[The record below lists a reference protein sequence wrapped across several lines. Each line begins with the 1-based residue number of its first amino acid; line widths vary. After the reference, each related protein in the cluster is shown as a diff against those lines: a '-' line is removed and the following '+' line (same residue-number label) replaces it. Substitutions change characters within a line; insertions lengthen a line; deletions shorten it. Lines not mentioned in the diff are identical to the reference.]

1 MGDIY
6 WGFPSKSHANNAY
19 NRVYG
24 HIYADKPEKLL
35 FVTSN
40 KWKTS
45 ELNLFFLILL
55 LYLSFGHS
63 YRSEEEKRVY

>member
-40 KWKTS
+40 KWKT
-45 ELNLFFLILL
+45 
-55 LYLSFGHS
+55 
-63 YRSEEEKRVY
+63 